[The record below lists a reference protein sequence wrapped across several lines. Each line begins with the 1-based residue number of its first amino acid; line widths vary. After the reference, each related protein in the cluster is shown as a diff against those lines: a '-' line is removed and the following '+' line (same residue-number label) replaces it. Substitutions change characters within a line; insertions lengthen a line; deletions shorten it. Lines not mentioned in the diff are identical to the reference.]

1 MVREDY
7 NMKNWVR
14 QHRIDLLF
22 CVITLLQLGLLLYYG
37 NEKAYFFGDEIYTYG
52 LSNSVGTPFLT
63 PDSDVWRTSQD
74 YKDYVMVG
82 SDERFRYDSVFANQ
96 AADVHPPLYYCFIHM
111 GCSFFPDTF
120 SKWYGIIPSM
130 VFFVLTNC
138 LLFYVSKRLF
148 GNTLKSALPVFIWGF
163 SALGISMGLLIRMY
177 MMQIFCIVLYT
188 VVLFR
193 LFMDKRKR
201 DYFYVAV
208 TVCLGFLTHY
218 HFVIYA
224 FLISAVF
231 SLWLLYRK
239 QFRDFLLFALSAGG
253 GIAAGVLVFPAVFSH
268 IESTTHGREAA
279 KNATNLQHLMES
291 WKEYYKIVNQY
302 LFGGQLK
309 WIVLVLAAL
318 LLLML
323 LCSLLAKVKH
333 KRRPEKAFYFQ
344 DVLKR
349 HALSKNLRFLIA
361 VTGVCIAYCLVVINL
376 SLYRDAR
383 YIAGV
388 IPLLLLA
395 FSAASVSV
403 LQYFVKHPNGVV
415 VGIALYFAVLS
426 YTAYRDHSLLYV
438 YQDDEQLTAMEA
450 YKGATGVIVFTSPNA
465 AQQYNLCIRPLPCY
479 MMLKETYQVDERE
492 LEKLGSALEGK
503 KDEQILVYVRKDA
516 KDPNIMQKVLQNA
529 GFHGY
534 RIIPELSRGYT
545 ACNVYL
551 LTNEVS

>member
-1 MVREDY
+1 MVRENY

-37 NEKAYFFGDEIYTYG
+37 NEKAYFQGDETYTYG
-52 LSNSVGTPFLT
+52 LSNSMGVPFLSA
-63 PDSDVWRTSQD
+63 DSDVWRTSQD

-96 AADVHPPLYYCFIHM
+96 AADVHPPLYYCFIHTV
-111 GCSFFPDTF
+111 CSFFPDTF

-130 VFFVLTNC
+130 AFFLLTNC
-138 LLFYVSKRLF
+138 LLFYLSKRLF
-148 GNTLKSALPVFIWGF
+148 GNTLKSVLPAFIWGF

-188 VVLFR
+188 VVLYR
-193 LFMDKRKR
+193 LLMDKRKR

-253 GIAAGVLVFPAVFSH
+253 GIAAGVLVFPPFFLQLT
-268 IESTTHGREAA
+268 STNRGEEAA
-279 KNATNLQHLMES
+279 ANIINLQNLCES
-291 WKEYYKIVNQY
+291 WREYYRMVNRY
-302 LFGGQLK
+302 VFGSQLK
-309 WIVLVLAAL
+309 WIALVLAAL

-344 DVLKR
+344 DMLQKRVL
-349 HALSKNLRFLIA
+349 SENTRFLIA
-361 VTGVCIAYCLVVINL
+361 VTAVCVVYCLVVINL
-376 SLYRDAR
+376 SELKQIR
-383 YIAGV
+383 YISGV

-450 YKGATGVIVFTSPNA
+450 YKEATGVIVFTSPNA
-465 AQQYNLCIRPLPCY
+465 AQQYNLCTMPLPCY

-529 GFHGY
+529 GFRGY

-545 ACNVYL
+545 ACNVYM